1 MKRRI
6 DKMPKIYLLDVCKHI
21 VNLQHEIN
29 SEIAARGGY
38 DADTGTLL
46 GDCRDYCMFVV
57 LDAIAGD
64 GDAVR
69 ETILTLNE
77 CESYCNSQGDKL
89 HSGFFF
95 TLSQMLKHEV
105 QTLPGEAID
114 RKSFE
119 DSWQKTRREL
129 GI

>member
-1 MKRRI
+1 
-6 DKMPKIYLLDVCKHI
+6 MPKIYILDVCKHI

-29 SEIAARGGY
+29 TEIASKGTY

-46 GDCRDYCMFVV
+46 GDCRDFCMFYV
-57 LDAIAGD
+57 LDRLGKRTEDVTDIIND
-64 GDAVR
+64 LV
-69 ETILTLNE
+69 E
-77 CESYCNSQGDKL
+77 CERYSTANGDRM

-95 TLSQMLKHEV
+95 ALSQMLALKHEV

-119 DSWQKTRREL
+119 DSWTKTRREL

>member
-1 MKRRI
+1 MS
-6 DKMPKIYLLDVCKHI
+6 KIYLLDVCKHI
-21 VNLQHEIN
+21 VNLQHEIDGELA
-29 SEIAARGGY
+29 SKGGY

-46 GDCRDYCMFVV
+46 GDCRDYCMFSV
-57 LDAIAGD
+57 LDRLGERTEDVADIIN
-64 GDAVR
+64 
-69 ETILTLNE
+69 ELME
-77 CESYCNSQGDKL
+77 CERYSTANGDRM

-95 TLSQMLKHEV
+95 TLSQMLALKREV

-119 DSWQKTRREL
+119 ISWRKTRREL

>member
-1 MKRRI
+1 
-6 DKMPKIYLLDVCKHI
+6 MPKIYILDVCKHI
-21 VNLQHEIN
+21 ITLQHEIN
-29 SEIAARGGY
+29 NEIAARGGY

-57 LDAIAGD
+57 LDRLGD
-64 GDAVR
+64 RTEDVADIIS
-69 ETILTLNE
+69 ELME
-77 CESYCNSQGDKL
+77 CERYSTANGDRM

-95 TLSQMLKHEV
+95 ALSQMLALKHEV
-105 QTLPGEAID
+105 QTLSGEAID

-119 DSWQKTRREL
+119 TSWKKTRREL

>member
-1 MKRRI
+1 MS
-6 DKMPKIYLLDVCKHI
+6 KIYILDVCKHI
-21 VNLQHEIN
+21 VNLQHELN
-29 SEIAARGGY
+29 SEIASKGGY

-57 LDAIAGD
+57 LDRLGD
-64 GDAVR
+64 RTEDVADITSELVDCERYSTANGDR
-69 ETILTLNE
+69 M
-77 CESYCNSQGDKL
+77 

-95 TLSQMLKHEV
+95 ALSQMLALKHEV

-119 DSWQKTRREL
+119 TSWRKTRREL
-129 GI
+129 GL

>member
-1 MKRRI
+1 
-6 DKMPKIYLLDVCKHI
+6 MPKIYIFDVCKHI
-21 VNLQHEIN
+21 VTLQHEIN
-29 SEIAARGGY
+29 EEIAAKGGY

-46 GDCRDYCMFVV
+46 GDCRDYCMFSV
-57 LDAIAGD
+57 LDRLGD
-64 GDAVR
+64 RTEDVADIIS
-69 ETILTLNE
+69 ELME
-77 CESYCNSQGDKL
+77 CERYCTANGDRM

-95 TLSQMLKHEV
+95 TLSQMLALKHEV

-119 DSWQKTRREL
+119 TSWKKTCREL